1 MVVQNSAASVLI
13 ADADP
18 YLCRIFEAKLLKDT
32 PFDVVVANTGHDALQ
47 AALVKGFNTV
57 LWDTRLRDTLRYLPR
72 LRALC
77 PEASIFLMTTD
88 DHHSLNS
95 DLRHLDIS
103 EILVKPFGLDVL
115 IERVRASLFNPSLP
129 GTTANLDFARI
140 GQRIAIISEEGR
152 CVTRALE
159 RRDETFVVVGAPR
172 VSQPADFSERL
183 PVRVEI
189 IGEDA
194 LYSFQTRLLK
204 ALDLPIPSWE
214 INLPTRI
221 LREQRRKYSR
231 IHLALPIQLE
241 QIAQPSSSELSQTL
255 PGQILVGMTED
266 VSLNGCSVVSRKPL
280 EVGMKVRFTIEGLP
294 LSQIEGE
301 GEVTRIQP
309 LNEPDNPMR
318 HQSGIQFRDLPS
330 LFKKRLRSLVES
342 D

>member
-1 MVVQNSAASVLI
+1 MVVQNSVASVLI

-32 PFDVVVANTGHDALQ
+32 PFDVVVANTGHDASQ
-47 AALVKGFNTV
+47 AALVKGFNTI

-88 DHHSLNS
+88 DHLSLNS

-115 IERVRASLFNPSLP
+115 IERVRASFSNPSLP
-129 GTTANLDFARI
+129 GATANLDFARI
-140 GQRIAIISEEGR
+140 GQRLAIISEEGR

-189 IGEDA
+189 VGEDA
-194 LYSFQTRLLK
+194 LYSFQARLLK

-221 LREQRRKYSR
+221 LREQRRKHSR
-231 IHLALPIQLE
+231 INLALPIQME
-241 QIAQPSSSELSQTL
+241 QILPSASSDLSQPS
-255 PGQILVGMTED
+255 PQILVGMTED
-266 VSLNGCSVVSRKPL
+266 VSMNGCSVVSRKPL
-280 EVGMKVRFTIEGLP
+280 EVGMRVRFAIEGLP

-318 HQSGIQFRDLPS
+318 HQLGIQFRDLPS